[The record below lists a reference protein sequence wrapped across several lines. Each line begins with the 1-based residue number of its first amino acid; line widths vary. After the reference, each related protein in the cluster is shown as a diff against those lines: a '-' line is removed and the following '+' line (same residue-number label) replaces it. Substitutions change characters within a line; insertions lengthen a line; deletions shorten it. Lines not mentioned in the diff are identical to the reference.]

1 MSSSTK
7 LFNHVLNQNIE
18 GVRFEL
24 QNSNTRV
31 DDGGARRL
39 FWHYETPLQ
48 LAVELKRVDIV
59 KLLLEAHANP
69 HTSYGSSART
79 PLHTAISSNQCDV
92 VRLLISCKVDVDARD
107 INGETP
113 LFLAWKGGI
122 NLLVEAYANVDA
134 VDNRG
139 LTPLIEAARLGKV
152 EEVEM
157 LLEHHAAVDA
167 KDNRGLTP
175 LMHAGLMCNMPPQG
189 QRVVIAKMLLDN
201 GADIFATSNDG
212 RSALRFAADHPN
224 HDFNHDFQNFIRLE
238 MKRQKYTAFALSSH
252 DRLGEGSQAAKL
264 KEEMMKMI
272 WEKYIFE

>member
-1 MSSSTK
+1 MSWSTK

-24 QNSNTRV
+24 SHRDTRV
-31 DDGGARRL
+31 EQGGARRL
-39 FWHYETPLQ
+39 GWYYETPLQ
-48 LAVELKRVDIV
+48 LAVELKRLDLV
-59 KLLLEAHANP
+59 KLLLQAHANAN
-69 HTSYGSSART
+69 TSYGASART
-79 PLHTAISSNQCDV
+79 PLHTAISGNQCDV
-92 VRLLISCKVDVDARD
+92 ARLLISCHVDVDARN

-113 LFLAWKGGI
+113 LFLAWKDGI
-122 NLLVEAYANVDA
+122 ELLVNAYANVDA

-139 LTPLIEAARLGKV
+139 LTPLMEAVRLGKT

-157 LLEHHAAVDA
+157 LLKHYAAVDA
-167 KDNRGLTP
+167 KDNNGLTP
-175 LMHAGLMCNMPPQG
+175 LMHAGLMCNMPPLG

-224 HDFNHDFQNFIRLE
+224 HDFQNFLRLE

>member
-122 NLLVEAYANVDA
+122 KLLVEAGANVDA

-167 KDNRGLTP
+167 KDNQGLTP
-175 LMHAGLMCNMPPQG
+175 LMHLGLMSNMPSL
-189 QRVVIAKMLLDN
+189 RIERLVIARMLLDN
-201 GADIFATSNDG
+201 GADIFATSIIG
-212 RSALRFAADHPN
+212 RTTLTFAANNPD
-224 HDFNHDFQNFIRLE
+224 HDFENFIRLE
-238 MKRQKYTAFALSSH
+238 IKRQKYTAFAMASH
-252 DRLGEGSQAAKL
+252 DRLGAGSEVAKL
-264 KEEMMKMI
+264 KEEMMKII
-272 WEKYIFE
+272 WEQY